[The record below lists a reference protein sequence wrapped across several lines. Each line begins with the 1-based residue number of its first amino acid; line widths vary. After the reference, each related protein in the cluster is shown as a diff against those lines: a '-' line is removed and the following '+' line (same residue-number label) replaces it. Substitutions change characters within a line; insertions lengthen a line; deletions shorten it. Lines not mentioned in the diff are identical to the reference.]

1 MLRFFR
7 TIRKQLMEQNKARIY
22 LFYAVGEIALVMIG
36 ILLALQ
42 VSNWND
48 ERKLQKEERYLLAE
62 LKQEF
67 LQNQL
72 SLDKS
77 YIENSNG
84 IESSLILINTLANKN
99 SSSINY
105 QYIDSLNYRII
116 SGYNEY
122 DPTSGVIDD
131 IINSGKL
138 EVIQNDSLRYIL
150 SQWSGQLID
159 INQDYE
165 FRNEYFIHRVLPE
178 MTLNFPMLNTLVLH
192 KRSPKSS
199 EFIST
204 VNYSKIEYSQEIF
217 NNRNLE
223 GIIAMHVF
231 NQDFILNNIKVLKSY
246 ISNAIQLIETEQ
258 KRLK

>member
-1 MLRFFR
+1 
-7 TIRKQLMEQNKARIY
+7 
-22 LFYAVGEIALVMIG
+22 
-36 ILLALQ
+36 
-42 VSNWND
+42 
-48 ERKLQKEERYLLAE
+48 
-62 LKQEF
+62 
-67 LQNQL
+67 
-72 SLDKS
+72 
-77 YIENSNG
+77 
-84 IESSLILINTLANKN
+84 
-99 SSSINY
+99 
-105 QYIDSLNYRII
+105 
-116 SGYNEY
+116 
-122 DPTSGVIDD
+122 VIDD

-192 KRSPKSS
+192 KGSPISS
-199 EFIST
+199 GFIST
-204 VNYSKIEYSQEIF
+204 LNYSKIEYSQGIF